1 MKCPSC
7 GKENNDQAAY
17 CATCGAPLN
26 NASPQQP
33 AYQQA
38 APQQPVYQQ
47 PAYQQPAPAPKKKSK
62 KGCGIAAGV
71 VAAVVV
77 VVIIIIAALGG
88 GDDADNGATGG
99 SNGNTSAAS
108 AQAGDDQI
116 QQGKG
121 TLGDYTVEIKDATLT
136 EDYDGKPALV
146 VTYGFTNNSDA
157 EQSFMVAISDEAYQ
171 DGVELQTT
179 IPAIGSDI
187 DTSTQMSNIKPG
199 ASIDVTA
206 IYGLSNT
213 TSDVEVE
220 LSELISLSDAKV
232 VKTFSI
238 AQ

>member
-7 GKENNDQAAY
+7 GKENSDQTAY
-17 CATCGAPLN
+17 CAACGAPLSP
-26 NASPQQP
+26 APQQP
-33 AYQQA
+33 DYQQA

-47 PAYQQPAPAPKKKSK
+47 PVYQQPAPAPQKKSK
-62 KGCGIAAGV
+62 KGCGIAAGI

-77 VVIIIIAALGG
+77 VVVIIIAALGG
-88 GDDADNGATGG
+88 GDDVDSGEAG
-99 SNGNTSAAS
+99 NGNNSTPPAS
-108 AQAGDDQI
+108 AQTGGDQI

-121 TLGDYTVEIKDATLT
+121 TLGDYTIEIKDATLT
-136 EDYDGKPALV
+136 EDYAGDPALV
-146 VTYGFTNNSDA
+146 VTYGFTNNSDT
-157 EQSFMVAISDEAYQ
+157 EQSFMVAVSDRAYQ
-171 DGVELQTT
+171 DGVQLQTT
-179 IPAIGSDI
+179 ISAVGSDI